1 MFIIGSIF
9 YLIALS
15 ILEHDVRAPRFG
27 ELKANR
33 LIRVTAFSNYS
44 GVAMHKATT
53 MMV

>member
-1 MFIIGSIF
+1 MFTIGSIF
-9 YLIALS
+9 YSIALS
-15 ILEHDVRAPRFG
+15 ILEHDLRAPRIG

-33 LIRVTAFSNYS
+33 LVRVTAFSKYS